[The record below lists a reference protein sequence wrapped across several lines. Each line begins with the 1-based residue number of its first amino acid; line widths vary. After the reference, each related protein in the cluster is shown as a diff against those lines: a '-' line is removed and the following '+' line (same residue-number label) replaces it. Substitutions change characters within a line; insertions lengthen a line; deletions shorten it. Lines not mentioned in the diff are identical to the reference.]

1 MYSETA
7 LWKKENQLPE
17 FKKATFGKIK
27 IAVLGAFA
35 EAWFLS
41 FKSRWTK
48 SVGFCWQHAG
58 SRRRSPCTAAAAGG
72 GVTAARAQQ
81 LHASPPLITHAT
93 GNACTQSQC
102 ALSSPPHLMHATGNA
117 GTRSNLIAV
126 CSSLLESAATQD
138 SSSLRANELSK
149 DAFGRFQAIAVQRY
163 LLQVVAV
170 LDMRGRTEEDEKR
183 RKEETK
189 SCPVS
194 CRRR

>member
-1 MYSETA
+1 MPFWE
-7 LWKKENQLPE
+7 LLQKRGFCRL
-17 FKKATFGKIK
+17 KAD
-27 IAVLGAFA
+27 
-35 EAWFLS
+35 
-41 FKSRWTK
+41 RQK

-58 SRRRSPCTAAAAGG
+58 SRRRSPQQPAAAR
-72 GVTAARAQQ
+72 TQQ